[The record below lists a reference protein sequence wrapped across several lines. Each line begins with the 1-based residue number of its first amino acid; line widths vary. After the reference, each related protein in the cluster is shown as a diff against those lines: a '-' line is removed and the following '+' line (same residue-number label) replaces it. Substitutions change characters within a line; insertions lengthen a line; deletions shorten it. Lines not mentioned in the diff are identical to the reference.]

1 MVFMGIGHHWL
12 GRYKDLFR
20 ELGKRPTIP
29 ERKARTAERHR
40 LLVPT
45 RIAVAVA
52 VVVLAYFLIWPM
64 IRSIAGS

>member
-1 MVFMGIGHHWL
+1 MAFMGIGQHWL

-20 ELGKRPTIP
+20 ELGRRPTIR
-29 ERKARTAERHR
+29 ERKDRTAERHR
-40 LLVPT
+40 LVIPT

-52 VVVLAYFLIWPM
+52 VVVLAYFLVWPM

>member
-1 MVFMGIGHHWL
+1 MANERRSRLARQVQRRL
-12 GRYKDLFR
+12 PSAR
-20 ELGKRPTIP
+20 KRPTSL

-45 RIAVAVA
+45 RIALVVA

-64 IRSIAGS
+64 IRSLAGS

>member
-1 MVFMGIGHHWL
+1 MRTSQNWL

-20 ELGKRPTIP
+20 ELGRRPTIP

-45 RIAVAVA
+45 RIAFAVA
-52 VVVLAYFLIWPM
+52 LVLLAYFLILPM
-64 IRSIAGS
+64 SRSIAG